1 MGPAPK
7 CQFYWDSQVGNLE
20 IPKMGTLAI
29 LEAYNFLCKPLIE
42 VRFEENL

>member
-7 CQFYWDSQVGNLE
+7 CHFYRDSQVESLE
-20 IPKMGTLAI
+20 IPKMGTLVI

-42 VRFEENL
+42 VRFEKKL